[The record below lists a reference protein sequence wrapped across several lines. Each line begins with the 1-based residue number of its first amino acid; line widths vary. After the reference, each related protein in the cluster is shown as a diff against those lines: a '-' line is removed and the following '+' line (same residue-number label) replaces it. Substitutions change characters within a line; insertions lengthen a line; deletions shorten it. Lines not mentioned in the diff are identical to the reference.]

1 MRISKKDLKKAV
13 IEFAC
18 NTESYL
24 FNRKIMQKNLRKNLL
39 TSQKTSTFASLLKR
53 KGIPSGV

>member
-13 IEFAC
+13 IEFSFK
-18 NTESYL
+18 TESYL